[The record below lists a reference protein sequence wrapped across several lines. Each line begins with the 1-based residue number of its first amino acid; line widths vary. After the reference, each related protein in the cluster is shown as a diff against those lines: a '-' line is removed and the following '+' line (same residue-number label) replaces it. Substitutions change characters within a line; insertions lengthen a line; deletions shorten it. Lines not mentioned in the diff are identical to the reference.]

1 MYNIYESEGRIIMVV
16 KKIKAVTFKD
26 TFKWDSETRENVPY
40 PATEQLEEFLKE
52 HLLYFLDEE
61 IVSIN
66 YSVTHEGYNGV
77 GIAQYC
83 NHILLTYRE

>member
-1 MYNIYESEGRIIMVV
+1 MVA
-16 KKIKAVTFKD
+16 KKVKAVTFKD

-40 PATEQLEEFLKE
+40 PATEQFEEFLSS
-52 HLLYFLDEE
+52 HFLFPNEV

-66 YSVTHEGYNGV
+66 YSVTHEGYNGA

-83 NHILLTYRE
+83 NHILLIYKG

>member
-1 MYNIYESEGRIIMVV
+1 MVV

-40 PATEQLEEFLKE
+40 PATEQLEEFLSD
-52 HLLYFLDEE
+52 HLLLDEE

-66 YSVTHEGYNGV
+66 YSVTHEGYNGA

-83 NHILLTYRE
+83 NHILLTYRG

>member
-1 MYNIYESEGRIIMVV
+1 MVL

-26 TFKWDSETRENVPY
+26 TLKWDSEARKNVPY
-40 PATEQLEEFLKE
+40 SATEQLEKFLSDH
-52 HLLYFLDEE
+52 HLLFNEE

-66 YSVTHEGYNGV
+66 YSVTHEGYNDV

-83 NHILLTYRE
+83 NHILLIYKV

>member
-1 MYNIYESEGRIIMVV
+1 MVV

-26 TFKWDSETRENVPY
+26 TFKWDSGTRENVPY
-40 PATEQLEEFLKE
+40 PATERLEDFLSD
-52 HLLYFLDEE
+52 HLLLDEE

-66 YSVTHEGYNGV
+66 YSVTHEGYNGA

-83 NHILLTYRE
+83 NHILLTYKG

>member
-1 MYNIYESEGRIIMVV
+1 MTV

-40 PATEQLEEFLKE
+40 PATERLEDFLSD
-52 HLLYFLDEE
+52 HLLLDEE

-66 YSVTHEGYNGV
+66 YSVTHEGYNGA

-83 NHILLTYRE
+83 NHILLTYKG

>member
-1 MYNIYESEGRIIMVV
+1 MIV

-40 PATEQLEEFLKE
+40 PATEQLEEFLSDR
-52 HLLYFLDEE
+52 HFFLDEG

-66 YSVTHEGYNGV
+66 YSVTHEGYNGA
-77 GIAQYC
+77 GITQYC
-83 NHILLTYRE
+83 NHILLTYKG

>member
-26 TFKWDSETRENVPY
+26 TFKWDSDTRENIPY
-40 PATEQLEEFLKE
+40 PATEQLEEFLNS
-52 HLLYFLDEE
+52 HFLFLNEE

-66 YSVTHEGYNGV
+66 YSVTHEGYNGA

-83 NHILLTYRE
+83 NHILLAYKD

>member
-40 PATEQLEEFLKE
+40 PATEQLEEFLK
-52 HLLYFLDEE
+52 HHFLFLDKE

-66 YSVTHEGYNGV
+66 YSVTHEGYNGA

-83 NHILLTYRE
+83 NHILLTYKG

>member
-1 MYNIYESEGRIIMVV
+1 MVR
-16 KKIKAVTFKD
+16 KIKAVTFKD
-26 TFKWDSETRENVPY
+26 TLKWDSETRENVPY
-40 PATEQLEEFLKE
+40 PATEQFEDFLSSYYLFPSE
-52 HLLYFLDEE
+52 A

>member
-1 MYNIYESEGRIIMVV
+1 MTV

-26 TFKWDSETRENVPY
+26 TFKCDSETRKNVPY
-40 PATEQLEEFLKE
+40 PATEQLEKFLKN
-52 HLLYFLDEE
+52 HFLVFEEE

-66 YSVTHEGYNGV
+66 YSVTHEGYNDA

-83 NHILLTYRE
+83 NHILLTYRS

>member
-1 MYNIYESEGRIIMVV
+1 MVV
-16 KKIKAVTFKD
+16 KKIKAVTFRD
-26 TFKWDSETRENVPY
+26 TFKWNPETYENDFY
-40 PATEQLEEFLKE
+40 SAAEQLEEFLND
-52 HLLYFLDEE
+52 HLFLDKE

-66 YSVTHEGYNGV
+66 YSVTHKGYNGV